1 MHKKPLREEEISAI
15 CQNAGVPS
23 CIRVPPL
30 EVAATRGSRSVVARR
45 IAATIGTATG
55 DRGIHARIGGEEFAA
70 VTMRADQVLLDE
82 PAVIAPCTGGPPEGS
97 RVTVRLETADVASRK
112 VSFAYEKA
120 LA

>member
-1 MHKKPLREEEISAI
+1 MIRTNTLANKVDRACIDLTEAVIL
-15 CQNAGVPS
+15 AG
-23 CIRVPPL
+23 RV
-30 EVAATRGSRSVVARR
+30 
-45 IAATIGTATG
+45 
-55 DRGIHARIGGEEFAA
+55 GEEFAA